1 MTVDVVEG
9 RKVSARQVSV
19 RCCVGGDTP
28 APPPLV
34 ARAQALGGA
43 VSYAAAVASAFG
55 ARCCVV
61 SAAGPDVELGSV
73 FQGHELH
80 LVPASATLTFE
91 HTYTFWGNKRK
102 LRVTAQPNVTL
113 TLAHVPWR
121 CRLAKVVLL
130 GPLMPEDLD
139 PAAFTHHNLPLWL
152 RMLGLRQRVGLMAQG
167 LQRDLDAGGRVVA
180 LQQPSRQLQEALGP
194 RTGVRAVRCDSVRF

>member
-1 MTVDVVEG
+1 M
-9 RKVSARQVSV
+9 
-19 RCCVGGDTP
+19 
-28 APPPLV
+28 
-34 ARAQALGGA
+34 
-43 VSYAAAVASAFG
+43 ASAFG
-55 ARCCVV
+55 VRSCVV

-80 LVPASATLTFE
+80 LVPSGSTLTFE

-113 TLAHVPWR
+113 TLVHVPWR

-152 RMLGLRQRVGLMAQG
+152 RVLGLRQRVGLMAQG
-167 LQRDLDAGGRVVA
+167 LQRGLDAGGRVVA
-180 LQQPSRQLQEALGP
+180 LQQPSPQLQEALGP
-194 RTGVRAVRCDSVRF
+194 RTGGGGWLLPPVLPASQPHGAPARARPVCTHFTLHRRSCVPR